1 MRYAAMSAVHLPS
14 YRDTFLLI
22 PGCSGRI
29 NSVSTDFDNSLGSGG
44 DFAVE
49 EVLHLLEFK
58 LTAGQTGTSIDSLDI
73 VSQQIISK
81 CLE

>member
-1 MRYAAMSAVHLPS
+1 MRYAAMPAAHLPS
-14 YRDTFLLI
+14 YCDAFLLI

-29 NSVSTDFDNSLGSGG
+29 NSVSTDFDDSLGSAG

-58 LTAGQTGTSIDSLDI
+58 LTADQTGTSVDSLDI
-73 VSQQIISK
+73 ASQQIISK

>member
-1 MRYAAMSAVHLPS
+1 MS
-14 YRDTFLLI
+14 
-22 PGCSGRI
+22 G
-29 NSVSTDFDNSLGSGG
+29 TDLDDSLGSAG

-58 LTAGQTGTSIDSLDI
+58 LTADQTGTSVDSFDI
-73 VSQQIISK
+73 ANQQIISK